1 MPINY
6 NQLLKSLEIG
16 SDHFKVFI
24 CFLCSTLVLY
34 PLLFVSLPFLRDIS
48 IYQQLL
54 FVSGCSVIYTGL
66 GILFSAPAIKYPG
79 MFYLPILVLG
89 CISVVFYIKK
99 VLQSSDSMLIMLLI
113 LLISTYSC
121 LFVGG
126 IIAVV
131 VKTKKSKKSKPI
143 PKKKYPINIFH
154 SGVFLLNIITT
165 NATNTRHITI
175 IRKSPYSLFMKS
187 MILLINSSIVY
198 FLFLVVVYFSGSG
211 PLPGTFSSP
220 STDAF
225 SSLLCPDCSWR
236 EA

>member
-1 MPINY
+1 MVYSSYFFKILFLIILSVRVITKFYYFCTLLSIHHKDNLMTINY

-143 PKKKYPINIFH
+143 PKKEISH
-154 SGVFLLNIITT
+154 
-165 NATNTRHITI
+165 
-175 IRKSPYSLFMKS
+175 
-187 MILLINSSIVY
+187 
-198 FLFLVVVYFSGSG
+198 
-211 PLPGTFSSP
+211 
-220 STDAF
+220 
-225 SSLLCPDCSWR
+225 
-236 EA
+236 

>member
-143 PKKKYPINIFH
+143 PKKEIVKAKRYSGEHWQYDEAVSYTKKDNDALNEYHHKLPVFYAEYGHSLEDEELDEFVYGYPI
-154 SGVFLLNIITT
+154 SQT
-165 NATNTRHITI
+165 A
-175 IRKSPYSLFMKS
+175 
-187 MILLINSSIVY
+187 
-198 FLFLVVVYFSGSG
+198 
-211 PLPGTFSSP
+211 
-220 STDAF
+220 
-225 SSLLCPDCSWR
+225 
-236 EA
+236 

>member
-154 SGVFLLNIITT
+154 SGVLLLNIITINT
-165 NATNTRHITI
+165 TNTRHITI

-187 MILLINSSIVY
+187 MILLINSSIV
-198 FLFLVVVYFSGSG
+198 
-211 PLPGTFSSP
+211 
-220 STDAF
+220 
-225 SSLLCPDCSWR
+225 
-236 EA
+236 

>member
-1 MPINY
+1 MSVRVITKFYYFCTLLSIHHKDNLMPINY

-54 FVSGCSVIYTGL
+54 FVSGCSVIYTVL

-143 PKKKYPINIFH
+143 PKKEISH
-154 SGVFLLNIITT
+154 
-165 NATNTRHITI
+165 
-175 IRKSPYSLFMKS
+175 
-187 MILLINSSIVY
+187 
-198 FLFLVVVYFSGSG
+198 
-211 PLPGTFSSP
+211 
-220 STDAF
+220 
-225 SSLLCPDCSWR
+225 
-236 EA
+236 

>member
-99 VLQSSDSMLIMLLI
+99 VLPSDSMLIMLLI

-143 PKKKYPINIFH
+143 PKKEISH
-154 SGVFLLNIITT
+154 
-165 NATNTRHITI
+165 
-175 IRKSPYSLFMKS
+175 
-187 MILLINSSIVY
+187 
-198 FLFLVVVYFSGSG
+198 
-211 PLPGTFSSP
+211 
-220 STDAF
+220 
-225 SSLLCPDCSWR
+225 
-236 EA
+236 

>member
-1 MPINY
+1 MVYSSYFFKILFLIILSVRVITKFYYFCTLLSIHHKDNLMPINY

-66 GILFSAPAIKYPG
+66 G

-143 PKKKYPINIFH
+143 PKKEISH
-154 SGVFLLNIITT
+154 
-165 NATNTRHITI
+165 
-175 IRKSPYSLFMKS
+175 
-187 MILLINSSIVY
+187 
-198 FLFLVVVYFSGSG
+198 
-211 PLPGTFSSP
+211 
-220 STDAF
+220 
-225 SSLLCPDCSWR
+225 
-236 EA
+236 